1 MKMPSLLKK
10 PSLMQKR
17 SMQGYLYILPWI
29 IGFLLFFITPMIQTA
44 IYSFNKLDKV
54 TYEKTW
60 MGLKNYIHAFRA
72 DVDFPIKLVSSLK
85 SLIDVVLI
93 LVFAYFVALL
103 LRKPFKGATIVKAI
117 FFLTVILSS
126 DLFMQMQMTSG
137 SLNGTQMNA
146 TMQET
151 QQMLPVLQTVDFNK
165 YFADFGIGGN
175 WIQYL
180 NDSISN
186 IFNIMV
192 RSGIQIFIFLAA
204 LYSIPESMYEA
215 AEIEGATAWEIF
227 WIITF
232 PMTGPMLLV
241 NAIYTIVDSFSSS
254 LNQVIVY
261 INDISLRQNEIGYAS
276 ALSWIY
282 FLCIAVILA
291 IVYLMV
297 HKKIFYQ
304 N

>member
-103 LRKPFKGATIVKAI
+103 LMKIVIANLRFENVYCIK
-117 FFLTVILSS
+117 
-126 DLFMQMQMTSG
+126 
-137 SLNGTQMNA
+137 
-146 TMQET
+146 
-151 QQMLPVLQTVDFNK
+151 
-165 YFADFGIGGN
+165 
-175 WIQYL
+175 
-180 NDSISN
+180 
-186 IFNIMV
+186 
-192 RSGIQIFIFLAA
+192 R
-204 LYSIPESMYEA
+204 
-215 AEIEGATAWEIF
+215 
-227 WIITF
+227 
-232 PMTGPMLLV
+232 
-241 NAIYTIVDSFSSS
+241 
-254 LNQVIVY
+254 VIV
-261 INDISLRQNEIGYAS
+261 IT
-276 ALSWIY
+276 
-282 FLCIAVILA
+282 
-291 IVYLMV
+291 
-297 HKKIFYQ
+297 
-304 N
+304 